1 MVELISRGGATII
14 MPNWHYTTRRHNK
27 LRDRLLKILKNQH
40 YGLAVQREWCFP
52 KDAHLPPNQ
61 RRRMDI
67 LIDDIIFAP
76 KPQGLDI
83 TVVSPHSQPYVRE
96 KGKRPMWALQTSRD
110 NQALHLRGTMHSIEL
125 SPRRSR
131 TSSDRVRHLRF
142 HRTKCGKR
150 S

>member
-1 MVELISRGGATII
+1 MRMGQLED
-14 MPNWHYTTRRHNK
+14 TTK

-40 YGLAVQREWCFP
+40 YGLAVQREWVLPTRCP
-52 KDAHLPPNQ
+52 LATKSAPPNGY
-61 RRRMDI
+61 

-83 TVVSPHSQPYVRE
+83 TVVSPHSQPYVRD
-96 KGKRPMWALQTSRD
+96 KGKRPMWALQ
-110 NQALHLRGTMHSIEL
+110 QAETHTLHLRGTMHSIEL
-125 SPRRSR
+125 SPTRSR